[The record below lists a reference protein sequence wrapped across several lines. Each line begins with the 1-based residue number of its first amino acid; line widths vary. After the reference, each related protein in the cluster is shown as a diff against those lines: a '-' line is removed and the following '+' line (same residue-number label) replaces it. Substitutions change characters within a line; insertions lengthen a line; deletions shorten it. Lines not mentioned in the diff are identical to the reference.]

1 MPRNPRALLF
11 DLDDTLYPLRRFQLS
26 GFAAVSRHVARFHGA
41 DARQAFALMVS
52 VSRGPRRGKE
62 LDALIAQFGLRT
74 PVTELVRIVRGHDPV
89 LRMPR
94 ATADTLRLLAR
105 SWQLAVVTNGIPAIQ
120 AAKVRALG
128 LDRLVDTVVYAS
140 DYGSGEGKPDREP
153 FLEALRRLDVAP
165 AQAIAVGD
173 DEFADIFG
181 ATRCGLRTIQSREWR
196 PGPFGPVSICADA
209 VVNRIIDVPIMAE
222 CILPGKLASHAA

>member
-11 DLDDTLYPLRRFQLS
+11 DLDDTLYPLRRFRLS

-41 DARQAFALMVS
+41 DQRQAFKLLVAA
-52 VSRGPRRGKE
+52 SRGPRRGKE
-62 LDALIAQFGLRT
+62 LDLLIAQFGLKS

-89 LRMPR
+89 LRIPP
-94 ATADTLRLLAR
+94 ATQQTLRLLGR

-128 LDRLVDTVVYAS
+128 LDRLVDAVVYAS

-153 FLEALRRLDVAP
+153 FLEALRRLDVTP

-181 ATRCGLRTIQSREWR
+181 ATRCGLRTIQTREWR
-196 PGPFGPVSICADA
+196 NGPLGAVSICADA
-209 VVNRIIDVPIMAE
+209 VVNHISEVPAMAD
-222 CILPGKLASHAA
+222 CILPRKLASHAA

>member
-41 DARQAFALMVS
+41 DERQAFRLLVS
-52 VSRGPRRGKE
+52 ASRGAQRGRE
-62 LDALIAQFGLRT
+62 LDTLISQFSLRV
-74 PVTELVRIVRGHDPV
+74 PVTELVRIIRGHDPV

-94 ATADTLRLLAR
+94 ATEETLRSLGR

-128 LDRLVDTVVYAS
+128 LERLVDTVVYAS

-153 FLEALRRLDVAP
+153 FLEALRRLDVP
-165 AQAIAVGD
+165 PSQAIAVGD

-181 ATRCGLRTIQSREWR
+181 ATRCGLRTIQTRECR
-196 PGPFGPVSICADA
+196 SGPFGSVSICADA
-209 VVNRIIDVPIMAE
+209 VVNRITDVPVMAD

>member
-41 DARQAFALMVS
+41 DERQAFKLLVS
-52 VSRGPRRGKE
+52 ASRTERRGKE
-62 LDALIAQFGLRT
+62 LDALIEQFGLKL

-89 LRMPR
+89 LRIPR
-94 ATADTLRLLAR
+94 ATEETLRLLGR
-105 SWQLAVVTNGIPAIQ
+105 SWQLGVVTNGIPAIQ

-128 LDRLVDTVVYAS
+128 LERLVDTVVYAS
-140 DYGSGEGKPDREP
+140 EYGSGEGKPDREP
-153 FLEALRRLDVAP
+153 FLEALRRLDVPP

-181 ATRCGLRTIQSREWR
+181 ATRCGLRTIQTREWR
-196 PGPFGPVSICADA
+196 SGPFGPVSICADA
-209 VVNRIIDVPIMAE
+209 VVNRITDVPVMAE